1 VTVLRKATQS
11 ATTVVEKVTSL
22 ANARPLPNQ
31 NPVTDV
37 VKKAT
42 SHVNAQTKSLA
53 RAVAAVDGAVA
64 VVAVATL
71 AAVVTLEAEAAAAAV
86 AVKSATNVV
95 KLVTLHVT
103 APRAEELA
111 TAVAVGMVVDT
122 AAEAAAVVVVVA
134 AVVRPATPAAASVT
148 CLATAPRARS
158 ATTVSSSCPLSSQSL
173 TNNLQAVKLVTSP
186 ETVPLRHLASA
197 SATSASNLVTSRLLA
212 LTRLV

>member
-103 APRAEELA
+103 APRA
-111 TAVAVGMVVDT
+111 